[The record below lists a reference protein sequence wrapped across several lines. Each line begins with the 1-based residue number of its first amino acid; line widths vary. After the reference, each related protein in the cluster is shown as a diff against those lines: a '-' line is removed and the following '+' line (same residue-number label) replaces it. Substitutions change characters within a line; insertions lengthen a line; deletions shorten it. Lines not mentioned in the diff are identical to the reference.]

1 MNAKNNKVDQL
12 IEQYK
17 TLPGGL
23 LPLLHAIKHALGYIP
38 ESTVGSIAKGFNLS
52 RAEVH
57 GVISFYHDFN
67 TQPVGHHRVQICR
80 AEACQSMGSRQIE
93 SHAKQSL
100 GIEYGETTSDG
111 MVTLEPVYCLGNC
124 ACSPSIRINDDIYA
138 RVDKSRFD
146 QLISELNMPELD
158 KVETSS

>member
-1 MNAKNNKVDQL
+1 
-12 IEQYK
+12 
-17 TLPGGL
+17 
-23 LPLLHAIKHALGYIP
+23 
-38 ESTVGSIAKGFNLS
+38 
-52 RAEVH
+52 
-57 GVISFYHDFN
+57 
-67 TQPVGHHRVQICR
+67 
-80 AEACQSMGSRQIE
+80 MGSRQIE

-100 GIEYGETTSDG
+100 GIEYDETTSDG